1 MKNVKRHKLLLIFPP
16 QWTPISPHF
25 ALPSLIG
32 QLKSNG
38 FDAEAMD
45 LNIDFFNDILTKE
58 NIEKSVIKTK
68 QQFEYLQKN
77 LLSVFSPGK
86 KENDY
91 TKEEQMFLYKYNK
104 IKNYLQKNSNY
115 FTFIPMFIEEAKKN
129 IKSENFYNPM
139 MLIRSI
145 NIIDKALEIISLPY
159 TPTRIEFEGISNP
172 FFKFNYETIKY
183 FVLDDKSNIFKK
195 YYEQKLDEIIKKNAD
210 FIAIS
215 LNSSS
220 QIIPGL
226 TLTYLLKKHTKAH
239 INIGGNFFGR
249 IADEL
254 KKHKSFF
261 EIFADSVSIEEG
273 EGPIIEVAKFV
284 TGQTK
289 IQDVPNFMYKFEGEI
304 CKNEKMK
311 PIKLNEMANMNL
323 DDYDFD
329 KYFSPEIVLPY
340 QSSRGCYWGK
350 CSFCDQD
357 FGQNFNVKNTDKV
370 IAEFKEIKEKY
381 NIEKFEFIDES
392 VSPTYLDEFSQKLK
406 AQNDITP
413 EFFCDARLETAFTK
427 EILSNS
433 YDAGLR
439 MVLWGLESGSKSV
452 LELINKGID
461 LDKRFEILKDSK
473 DVGIWN
479 FAFIFFGFPTETIE
493 DAKATVKMLVDNKDI
508 IHSYGRSVFTMGRH
522 AKLAQDPQKYGITKI
537 YPAEDEFS
545 PNINFESIGSNKSQL
560 KEILNYCIKECAAAY
575 QNPLWMYLR
584 YREWL
589 FLYISKY
596 GSDWVKNYKVSQAK
610 G

>member
-1 MKNVKRHKLLLIFPP
+1 MKYVNKQKLLLIFPP

-32 QLKSNG
+32 QLKYCG
-38 FDAEAMD
+38 FIAEAMD

-58 NIEKSVIKTK
+58 NIENSIKTTK

-77 LLSVFSPGK
+77 LLSVFSPKK

-91 TKEEQMFLYKYNK
+91 TKEEQMFLYKYNR

-115 FTFIPMFIEEAKKN
+115 FSLIPVLIDEAKKN
-129 IKSENFYNPM
+129 IKSENFYDPK
-139 MLIRSI
+139 LLVQSI

-159 TPTRIEFEGISNP
+159 TPTKIEFEGISNP

-195 YYEQKLDEIIKKNAD
+195 YYEKRLDEIIKKNAD

-220 QIIPGL
+220 QIVPGL
-226 TLTYLLKKHTKAH
+226 TLTYLLKQRTKAH

-249 IADEL
+249 IADQL
-254 KKHKSFF
+254 KKHKDFF
-261 EIFADSVSIEEG
+261 SIFADSVSIEEG

-284 TGQTK
+284 TGEKK
-289 IQDVPNFMYKFEGEI
+289 IQDVPNLMYKFQGTIHE
-304 CKNEKMK
+304 NQKMK
-311 PIKLNEMANMNL
+311 PIKLNEMANINL
-323 DDYDFD
+323 DDYDFS

-357 FGQNFNVKNTDKV
+357 FGQNFNVKSTDKV
-370 IAEFKEIKEKY
+370 IAEFKEVKEKY

-392 VSPTYLDEFSQKLK
+392 VSPIYLDELSKKLK
-406 AQNDITP
+406 KQKDIAP
-413 EFFCDARLETAFTK
+413 EFFFDARLETAFTK
-427 EILSNS
+427 KILNNG
-433 YDAGLR
+433 YEAGLR

-479 FAFIFFGFPTETIE
+479 FAFIFFGFPTEMP
-493 DAKATVKMLVDNKDI
+493 K
-508 IHSYGRSVFTMGRH
+508 
-522 AKLAQDPQKYGITKI
+522 QQ
-537 YPAEDEFS
+537 
-545 PNINFESIGSNKSQL
+545 
-560 KEILNYCIKECAAAY
+560 
-575 QNPLWMYLR
+575 
-584 YREWL
+584 
-589 FLYISKY
+589 
-596 GSDWVKNYKVSQAK
+596 
-610 G
+610 

>member
-1 MKNVKRHKLLLIFPP
+1 MKYVNKQKLLLIFPP

-32 QLKSNG
+32 QLKYCG
-38 FDAEAMD
+38 FNAEAMD

-58 NIEKSVIKTK
+58 NIENSIKTTK

-77 LLSVFSPGK
+77 LLSVFSPKK

-91 TKEEQMFLYKYNK
+91 TKEEQMFLYKYNR

-115 FTFIPMFIEEAKKN
+115 FSLIPVLIDEAKKN
-129 IKSENFYNPM
+129 IKSENFYDPK
-139 MLIRSI
+139 LLVQSI

-159 TPTRIEFEGISNP
+159 TPTKIEFEGISNP

-195 YYEQKLDEIIKKNAD
+195 YYEKRLDEIIKKNAD

-220 QIIPGL
+220 QIVPGL
-226 TLTYLLKKHTKAH
+226 TLTYLLKQRTKAH

-249 IADEL
+249 IADQL
-254 KKHKSFF
+254 KKHKDFF
-261 EIFADSVSIEEG
+261 SIFADSVSIEEG

-284 TGQTK
+284 TGEKK
-289 IQDVPNFMYKFEGEI
+289 IQDVPNLMYKFQGTIHE
-304 CKNEKMK
+304 NQKMK
-311 PIKLNEMANMNL
+311 PIKLNEMANINL
-323 DDYDFD
+323 DDYDFS

-357 FGQNFNVKNTDKV
+357 FGQNFNVKSTDKV
-370 IAEFKEIKEKY
+370 IAEFKEVKEKY

-392 VSPTYLDEFSQKLK
+392 VSPIYLDELSKKLK
-406 AQNDITP
+406 KQKDIAP
-413 EFFCDARLETAFTK
+413 EFFFDARLETAFTK
-427 EILSNS
+427 KILNNG
-433 YDAGLR
+433 YEAGLR

-522 AKLAQDPQKYGITKI
+522 AKLAENPQKYGITKI

-545 PNINFESIGSNKSQL
+545 PNINFESVGSNKKQL
-560 KEILNYCIKECAAAY
+560 KEILNYCIIQCSKAY

-589 FLYISKY
+589 FLYVSRY
-596 GSDWVKNYKVSQAK
+596 GSDWVKNYKLSL
-610 G
+610 